1 MYGLNMFESISHKG
15 FHGEFNGSKF
25 FYDDI
30 TDNEVQQTV
39 ATLIFKA
46 LKNARIF
53 TCKSFQ
59 IDGVQLFEIMTD
71 LHDTFGITRYPA
83 ALDGRYNEKDEES
96 KIPLNLKNIKLELA
110 RTATLIKE
118 KERN

>member
-1 MYGLNMFESISHKG
+1 MYCLNMFESISHKD
-15 FHGEFNGSKF
+15 FYGEFSGSKF
-25 FYDDI
+25 FDDDI
-30 TDNEVQQTV
+30 TDNAVQQTV

-53 TCKSFQ
+53 TSISFQ

-83 ALDGRYNEKDEES
+83 ALDGRYNETDEES

-118 KERN
+118 KGWN